1 MSAPTGNGH
10 GGQVDGG
17 IAFLDVLAAQL
28 RDRGWTAYL
37 NTAPGRLPRLFVQD
51 PHQRAE
57 CGDVIAA
64 PSGPAGD
71 SWYWFSWAER
81 IAPVR
86 APGAAADAIIRAFR
100 RPRDTPITVTST
112 GSASAG
118 AAR

>member
-28 RDRGWTAYL
+28 RERGWTAYL
-37 NTAPGRLPRLFVQD
+37 NTAPGRLPRLSVQD

-57 CGDVIAA
+57 RGDVIAV
-64 PSGPAGD
+64 PTGPAGD
-71 SWYWFSWAER
+71 SWYCFSWAER

-86 APGAAADAIIRAFR
+86 APRAAADAIIRTFR
-100 RPRDTPITVTST
+100 RPRDAPVTVTST
-112 GSASAG
+112 GSGLAG